1 MLIYLI
7 LTLFLTLHMYYQ
19 TRLFL
24 ISNIFIIFFTIS
36 VVSANEYSRVLSPP
50 IIIKINGESMQL
62 TGGLNRP
69 EPQFID
75 WNNDGVLDCFVN
87 DRDGKLQYWEG
98 LPDWQFGDRPM
109 FTMITK
115 FFQHIEVGTWFNFND
130 FDDDGDFDLLC
141 NNPGTDKVSYY
152 SNVDGVFE
160 LISLELQT
168 PSGFPVYGGQI
179 VIPTIADINDDGV
192 YDYFVGDVSGRIA
205 YYVGEGTTEEG
216 PVFELVTD
224 FFQNIQI
231 VWTPGRHGA
240 NSIFFYDLDS
250 DSDLDLV
257 WGDFYQPG
265 LFYLENYGDSNNPIF
280 IDSLMVTNF
289 PHGGLVQTAGF
300 NVPRLVDFE
309 PDGNVDMVIGVL
321 SGAYGTDYIN
331 NLAYYKNN
339 GTSEQYDFQFITRNL
354 LPGLD
359 LISGTVPVL
368 ADIDGDNDDDLIIGT
383 EFDNNN
389 AGWAGRLYYFENITN
404 NLEPEYVLV
413 NSSFIDYFSTTNLAP
428 SFYDTDNDGDLDA
441 IIGEFNGYLLHYIN
455 TGFGW
460 EYNGHY
466 LDLDLNGKTI
476 PTWGDIDGDNDDD
489 LVIGTKDGMV
499 SVYLNNGDINNL
511 EFVTQFDVGDDAAP
525 AILSNGAIIVGNEL
539 GELRLLY
546 YNMGYLVGGDMPEY
560 PYCGQ
565 NLTPYPL
572 PANEPQEFENLLVGS
587 KAGGIQFL
595 SYNTL
600 NIKNGNDLAP
610 QDFRI
615 SAVYP
620 NPNNGQCKIDISI
633 NNAANYKISLIDI
646 NGRVINNI
654 FDSRLNKGKYTFTI
668 NEIRSSGVYFI
679 KLEKDDLFVI
689 KKFVRLK

>member
-1 MLIYLI
+1 
-7 LTLFLTLHMYYQ
+7 MYHQ
-19 TRLFL
+19 TRFFL
-24 ISNIFIIFFTIS
+24 ISKIAIIFFA
-36 VVSANEYSRVLSPP
+36 VSSANANEYSRLISPP
-50 IIIKINGESMQL
+50 MTIKINGESMQL

-69 EPQFID
+69 APQFID
-75 WNNDGVLDCFVN
+75 WNNDGILDCFIN
-87 DRDGKLQYWEG
+87 DRDGRLQYWEG
-98 LPDWQFGDRPM
+98 LPDWQFGGRPI
-109 FTMITK
+109 FTMVTK

-130 FDDDGDFDLLC
+130 FDNDGDYDLLC
-141 NNPGTDKVSYY
+141 NSPGTDKVSYY
-152 SNVDGVFE
+152 SNVDGIFE
-160 LISLELQT
+160 LVSTELQT

-179 VIPTIADINDDGV
+179 VIPTVADINDDGV
-192 YDYFVGDVSGRIA
+192 YDYFVGDVSGRLA
-205 YYVGEGTTEEG
+205 YYEGQESSTNLPE
-216 PVFELVTD
+216 FELVTD
-224 FFQNIQI
+224 YFQNIQI

-240 NSIFFYDLDS
+240 NSIFFYDLDN
-250 DSDLDLV
+250 DSDLDLI

-265 LFYLENYGDSNNPIF
+265 LFYLENYGDSNNPAY

-289 PHGGLVQTAGF
+289 PADGLVETAGF
-300 NVPRLVDFE
+300 NIPRLVDFE

-321 SGAYGTDYIN
+321 SGAYGTDYID

-339 GTSEQYDFQFITRNL
+339 GTSEQHDFQLVTMNL

-359 LISGTVPVL
+359 LISGSVPVL
-368 ADIDGDNDDDLIIGT
+368 ADIDGDNDDDLVIGT
-383 EFDNNN
+383 EFDPNNV
-389 AGWAGRLYYFENITN
+389 GWGGQLYYFENITN
-404 NLEPEYVLV
+404 NSEPEFVLV
-413 NSSFIDYFSTTNLAP
+413 DSSFIDDFSTTNLAP

-441 IIGEFNGYLLHYIN
+441 IIGEFNGYLLHYN
-455 TGFGW
+455 QTESGW
-460 EYNGHY
+460 EYNGRY
-466 LDLDLNGKTI
+466 LDLDLNGKSK
-476 PTWGDIDGDNDDD
+476 PAWGDIDQDNDDD

-499 SVYLNNGDINNL
+499 SVYINNGDINNL
-511 EFVTQFDVGDDAAP
+511 VFDTQIDIGDDASP
-525 AILSNGAIIVGNEL
+525 TILSNGSIIVGNEVGDL
-539 GELRLLY
+539 KLLY
-546 YNMGYLVGGDMPEY
+546 YDSGNLTEEDMPES

-565 NLTPYPL
+565 YLTPFAL
-572 PANEPQEFENLLVGS
+572 SNNSSQEFENLLVGS

-654 FDSRLNKGKYTFTI
+654 FDSRLNKGKYTYTI

>member
-1 MLIYLI
+1 
-7 LTLFLTLHMYYQ
+7 MYHQ
-19 TRLFL
+19 ARFFL
-24 ISNIFIIFFTIS
+24 ISKIAIIFFA
-36 VVSANEYSRVLSPP
+36 VSITNANEYSRLISPP
-50 IIIKINGESMQL
+50 MTIKINGESMQL

-75 WNNDGVLDCFVN
+75 WNNDGILDCFIN
-87 DRDGKLQYWEG
+87 DRDGRLQYWEG
-98 LPDWQFGDRPM
+98 LPDWQFGGRPI
-109 FTMITK
+109 FTMVTK
-115 FFQHIEVGTWFNFND
+115 FFQNLEVGTWFNFND
-130 FDDDGDFDLLC
+130 FDNDGDYDLLC
-141 NNPGTDKVSYY
+141 NSPGTDKVSYY
-152 SNVDGVFE
+152 SNVDGIFE
-160 LISLELQT
+160 LVSTELQT

-179 VIPTIADINDDGV
+179 VIPTVADINDDGV
-192 YDYFVGDVSGRIA
+192 YDYFVGDVSGRLA
-205 YYVGEGTTEEG
+205 YYEGQESSTNLPE
-216 PVFELVTD
+216 FELVTD
-224 FFQNIQI
+224 YFQNIQI

-240 NSIFFYDLDS
+240 NSIFFYDLDN
-250 DSDLDLV
+250 DSDLDLI

-265 LFYLENYGDSNNPIF
+265 LFYLENYGDSNNPAY

-289 PHGGLVQTAGF
+289 PADGLVETAGF
-300 NVPRLVDFE
+300 NIPRLVDFE

-321 SGAYGTDYIN
+321 SGAYGTDYID

-339 GTSEQYDFQFITRNL
+339 GTSEQHDFQLVTMNL

-359 LISGTVPVL
+359 LISGSVPVL
-368 ADIDGDNDDDLIIGT
+368 ADIDGDNDDDLVIGT
-383 EFDNNN
+383 EFDPNNV
-389 AGWAGRLYYFENITN
+389 GWGGQLYYFENITN
-404 NLEPEYVLV
+404 NSEPEFVLV
-413 NSSFIDYFSTTNLAP
+413 DSSFIDDFSTTNLAP

-441 IIGEFNGYLLHYIN
+441 IIGEFNGYLLHYN
-455 TGFGW
+455 QTESGW
-460 EYNGHY
+460 EYNGRY
-466 LDLDLNGKTI
+466 LDLDLNGKSK
-476 PTWGDIDGDNDDD
+476 PAWGDIDQDNDDD

-499 SVYLNNGDINNL
+499 SVYINNGDINNL
-511 EFVTQFDVGDDAAP
+511 VFDTQIDIGDDASP
-525 AILSNGAIIVGNEL
+525 TILSNGSIIVGNEVGDL
-539 GELRLLY
+539 KLLY
-546 YNMGYLVGGDMPEY
+546 YDSGNLTEEDMPES

-565 NLTPYPL
+565 YLTPFAL
-572 PANEPQEFENLLVGS
+572 SNNSSQEFENLLVGS
-587 KAGGIQFL
+587 KAGGLQYL

-600 NIKNGNDLAP
+600 SIKNGNDLAP
-610 QDFRI
+610 EDFRI

>member
-1 MLIYLI
+1 
-7 LTLFLTLHMYYQ
+7 MYHQ
-19 TRLFL
+19 TRFFL
-24 ISNIFIIFFTIS
+24 ISKIAIIFFAIS
-36 VVSANEYSRVLSPP
+36 ITNANEYSRLISPP
-50 IIIKINGESMQL
+50 MTIKINGESMQL

-75 WNNDGVLDCFVN
+75 WNNDGILDCFIN
-87 DRDGKLQYWEG
+87 DRDGRLQYWEG
-98 LPDWQFGDRPM
+98 LPDWQFGGRPI
-109 FTMITK
+109 FTMVTK

-130 FDDDGDFDLLC
+130 FDNDGDFDLLC

-152 SNVDGVFE
+152 SNVDGIFE
-160 LISLELQT
+160 LVSTELQT

-179 VIPTIADINDDGV
+179 VIPTVADINDDGV
-192 YDYFVGDVSGRIA
+192 YDYFVGDVSGRLA
-205 YYVGEGTTEEG
+205 YYEGQESSTNLPE
-216 PVFELVTD
+216 FELVTD
-224 FFQNIQI
+224 YFQNIQI

-240 NSIFFYDLDS
+240 NSIFFYDLDN
-250 DSDLDLV
+250 DSDLDLI

-265 LFYLENYGDSNNPIF
+265 LFYLENYGDSNNPAY

-289 PHGGLVQTAGF
+289 PADGLVETAGF
-300 NVPRLVDFE
+300 NIPRLVDFE

-321 SGAYGTDYIN
+321 SGAYGTDYID

-339 GTSEQYDFQFITRNL
+339 GTSEQHDFQLVTMNL

-359 LISGTVPVL
+359 LISGSVPVL
-368 ADIDGDNDDDLIIGT
+368 ADIDGDNDDDLVIGT
-383 EFDNNN
+383 EFDANNI
-389 AGWAGRLYYFENITN
+389 GWGGQLYYFENITN
-404 NLEPEYVLV
+404 NSEPEFVLV
-413 NSSFIDYFSTTNLAP
+413 DSSFIDDFSTTNLAP

-441 IIGEFNGYLLHYIN
+441 IIGEFNGYLLHYN
-455 TGFGW
+455 QTESGW
-460 EYNGHY
+460 EYNGRY
-466 LDLDLNGKTI
+466 LDLDLNGKSK
-476 PTWGDIDGDNDDD
+476 PAWGDIDQDNDDD

-499 SVYLNNGDINNL
+499 SVYINNGDINNL
-511 EFVTQFDVGDDAAP
+511 VFDTQIDIGDDASP
-525 AILSNGAIIVGNEL
+525 TILSNGSIIVGNEVGDL
-539 GELRLLY
+539 KLLY
-546 YNMGYLVGGDMPEY
+546 YDSGNLTEEDMPES

-565 NLTPYPL
+565 YLTPFAL
-572 PANEPQEFENLLVGS
+572 SNNNSQEFENLLVGS

-615 SAVYP
+615 SSVYP

>member
-1 MLIYLI
+1 
-7 LTLFLTLHMYYQ
+7 MYHQ
-19 TRLFL
+19 ARFFL
-24 ISNIFIIFFTIS
+24 ISKIAIIFFA
-36 VVSANEYSRVLSPP
+36 VSIANANEYSRLISPP
-50 IIIKINGESMQL
+50 MTIKINGEYMQL

-75 WNNDGVLDCFVN
+75 WNNDGILDCFIN
-87 DRDGKLQYWEG
+87 ERDGRLQYWEG
-98 LPDWQFGDRPM
+98 LPDWQFGGRPI
-109 FTMITK
+109 FTMVTK
-115 FFQHIEVGTWFNFND
+115 FFQHLEVGTWFNFND
-130 FDDDGDFDLLC
+130 FDNDGDYDLLC
-141 NNPGTDKVSYY
+141 NSPGTDKVSYY
-152 SNVDGVFE
+152 SNVDGIFE

-192 YDYFVGDVSGRIA
+192 YDYFVGDVSGRLA
-205 YYVGEGTTEEG
+205 YYEGQESSTDLPE
-216 PVFELVTD
+216 FELITD
-224 FFQNIQI
+224 YFQNIQI

-240 NSIFFYDLDS
+240 NSIFFYDLDN
-250 DSDLDLV
+250 DSDLDLI

-265 LFYLENYGDSNNPIF
+265 LFYLENYGDSNNPAY

-289 PHGGLVQTAGF
+289 PDDGLVQTAGF
-300 NVPRLVDFE
+300 NIPRLVDFE

-321 SGAYGTDYIN
+321 SGAYGTDYID

-339 GTSEQYDFQFITRNL
+339 GTSEQHDFQLVTMNL

-359 LISGTVPVL
+359 LISGSVPVL
-368 ADIDGDNDDDLIIGT
+368 ADMDGDNDDDLVIGT
-383 EFDNNN
+383 EFDANNV
-389 AGWAGRLYYFENITN
+389 GWGGQLYYFENITN
-404 NLEPEYVLV
+404 NSEPEFVLV
-413 NSSFIDYFSTTNLAP
+413 DSSFIDDFSTTNLAP

-441 IIGEFNGYLLHYIN
+441 IIGEFNGYLLHYN
-455 TGFGW
+455 QTEFGW
-460 EYNGHY
+460 EYNGRY
-466 LDLDLNGKTI
+466 LDLDLNGKSK
-476 PTWGDIDGDNDDD
+476 PAWGDIDQDNDDD

-499 SVYLNNGDINNL
+499 SVYINNGDINNL
-511 EFVTQFDVGDDAAP
+511 VFDTQIDIGDDASP
-525 AILSNGAIIVGNEL
+525 TILSNGSIIVGNEVGHL
-539 GELRLLY
+539 KLLY
-546 YNMGYLVGGDMPEY
+546 YDSGNLTEGDMPES

-565 NLTPYPL
+565 YLTPFAL
-572 PANEPQEFENLLVGS
+572 SDNNSQEFENLLVGS
-587 KAGGIQFL
+587 KAGGLQYL

-600 NIKNGNDLAP
+600 SIKNGNDLAP
-610 QDFRI
+610 EDFRI

-633 NNAANYKISLIDI
+633 NNAAYYKISLIDI

-654 FDSRLNKGKYTFTI
+654 FDRRLNKGKYTFTI

>member
-1 MLIYLI
+1 
-7 LTLFLTLHMYYQ
+7 MYHQ
-19 TRLFL
+19 TRFFL
-24 ISNIFIIFFTIS
+24 ISKIAIIFFA
-36 VVSANEYSRVLSPP
+36 VSSANANEYSRLISPP
-50 IIIKINGESMQL
+50 MTIKINGESMQL

-75 WNNDGVLDCFVN
+75 WNNDGILDCFIN
-87 DRDGKLQYWEG
+87 DRDGRLQYWEG
-98 LPDWQFGDRPM
+98 LPDWQFGGRPI
-109 FTMITK
+109 FTMVTK

-130 FDDDGDFDLLC
+130 FDNDGDFDLLC

-152 SNVDGVFE
+152 SNVDGIFE
-160 LISLELQT
+160 LVSTELQT

-179 VIPTIADINDDGV
+179 VIPTVADINDDGV
-192 YDYFVGDVSGRIA
+192 YDYFVGDVSGRLA
-205 YYVGEGTTEEG
+205 YYEGQESSTNLPE
-216 PVFELVTD
+216 FELVTD
-224 FFQNIQI
+224 YFQNIQI

-240 NSIFFYDLDS
+240 NSIFFYDLDN
-250 DSDLDLV
+250 DSDLDLI

-265 LFYLENYGDSNNPIF
+265 LFYLENYGDSNNPAY

-289 PHGGLVQTAGF
+289 PADGLVETAGF
-300 NVPRLVDFE
+300 NIPRLVDFE

-321 SGAYGTDYIN
+321 SGAYGTDYID

-339 GTSEQYDFQFITRNL
+339 GTSEQHDFQLVTMNL

-359 LISGTVPVL
+359 LISGSVPVL
-368 ADIDGDNDDDLIIGT
+368 ADIDGDNDDDLVIGT
-383 EFDNNN
+383 EFDPNNV
-389 AGWAGRLYYFENITN
+389 GWGGQLYYFENITN
-404 NLEPEYVLV
+404 NSEPEFVLV
-413 NSSFIDYFSTTNLAP
+413 DSSFIDDFSTTNLAP

-441 IIGEFNGYLLHYIN
+441 IIGEFNGYLLHYN
-455 TGFGW
+455 QTESGW
-460 EYNGHY
+460 EYNGRY
-466 LDLDLNGKTI
+466 LDLDLNGKSK
-476 PTWGDIDGDNDDD
+476 PAWGDIDQDNDDD

-499 SVYLNNGDINNL
+499 SVYINNGDINNL
-511 EFVTQFDVGDDAAP
+511 VFDTQIDIGDDASP
-525 AILSNGAIIVGNEL
+525 TILSNGSIIVGNEVGDL
-539 GELRLLY
+539 KLLY
-546 YNMGYLVGGDMPEY
+546 YDSGNLTEEDMPES

-565 NLTPYPL
+565 YLTPFAL
-572 PANEPQEFENLLVGS
+572 SNNSSQEFENLLVGS
-587 KAGGIQFL
+587 KAGGLQYL

-600 NIKNGNDLAP
+600 SIKNGNDLAP
-610 QDFRI
+610 EDFRI

-633 NNAANYKISLIDI
+633 TKAAYYKISLIDI

-654 FDSRLNKGKYTFTI
+654 FDRRLNKGKYTFTI

>member
-1 MLIYLI
+1 
-7 LTLFLTLHMYYQ
+7 MYHQ
-19 TRLFL
+19 ARFFL
-24 ISNIFIIFFTIS
+24 ISKIAIIFFA
-36 VVSANEYSRVLSPP
+36 VSITNANEYSRLISPP
-50 IIIKINGESMQL
+50 MTIKINGESMQL

-75 WNNDGVLDCFVN
+75 WNNDGILDCFIN
-87 DRDGKLQYWEG
+87 DRDGRLQYWEG
-98 LPDWQFGDRPM
+98 LPDWQFGGRPI
-109 FTMITK
+109 FTMVTK

-130 FDDDGDFDLLC
+130 FDNDGDFDLLC

-152 SNVDGVFE
+152 SNVDGIFE
-160 LISLELQT
+160 LVSTELQT

-179 VIPTIADINDDGV
+179 VIPTVADINDDGV
-192 YDYFVGDVSGRIA
+192 YDYFVGDGSGRLA
-205 YYVGEGTTEEG
+205 YYEGQESSTNLPE
-216 PVFELVTD
+216 FELVTD
-224 FFQNIQI
+224 YFQNIQI

-240 NSIFFYDLDS
+240 NSIFFYDLDN
-250 DSDLDLV
+250 DSDLDLI

-265 LFYLENYGDSNNPIF
+265 LFYLENYGDSNNPAY

-289 PHGGLVQTAGF
+289 PADGLVETAGF
-300 NVPRLVDFE
+300 NIPRLVDFE

-321 SGAYGTDYIN
+321 SGAYGTDYID

-339 GTSEQYDFQFITRNL
+339 GTSEQHDFQLVTMNL

-359 LISGTVPVL
+359 LISGSVPVL
-368 ADIDGDNDDDLIIGT
+368 ADIDGDNDDDLVIGT
-383 EFDNNN
+383 EFDPNNV
-389 AGWAGRLYYFENITN
+389 GWGGQLYYFENITN
-404 NLEPEYVLV
+404 NSEPEFVLV
-413 NSSFIDYFSTTNLAP
+413 DSSFIDDFSTTNLAP

-441 IIGEFNGYLLHYIN
+441 IIGEFNGYLLHYN
-455 TGFGW
+455 QTESGW
-460 EYNGHY
+460 EYNGRY
-466 LDLDLNGKTI
+466 LDLDLNGKSK
-476 PTWGDIDGDNDDD
+476 PAWGDIDQDNDDD

-499 SVYLNNGDINNL
+499 SVYINNGDINNL
-511 EFVTQFDVGDDAAP
+511 VFDTQIDIGDDASP
-525 AILSNGAIIVGNEL
+525 TILSNGSIIVGNEVGDL
-539 GELRLLY
+539 KLLY
-546 YNMGYLVGGDMPEY
+546 YDSGNLTEEDMPES

-565 NLTPYPL
+565 YLTPFAL
-572 PANEPQEFENLLVGS
+572 SNNSSQEFENLLVGS
-587 KAGGIQFL
+587 KAGGLQYL

-600 NIKNGNDLAP
+600 SIKNGNDLAP
-610 QDFRI
+610 EDFRI

-633 NNAANYKISLIDI
+633 TKAAYYKISLIDI

-654 FDSRLNKGKYTFTI
+654 FDRRLNKGKYTFTI

>member
-1 MLIYLI
+1 
-7 LTLFLTLHMYYQ
+7 MYHQ
-19 TRLFL
+19 TRFFL
-24 ISNIFIIFFTIS
+24 ISKIAIIFFA
-36 VVSANEYSRVLSPP
+36 VSSANANEYSRLISPP
-50 IIIKINGESMQL
+50 MTIKINGEPMQL

-75 WNNDGVLDCFVN
+75 WNNDGILDCFIN
-87 DRDGKLQYWEG
+87 DRDGRLQYWEG
-98 LPDWQFGDRPM
+98 LPDWQFGGRPI
-109 FTMITK
+109 FTMVTK

-130 FDDDGDFDLLC
+130 FDNDGDFDLLC

-152 SNVDGVFE
+152 SNVDGIFE
-160 LISLELQT
+160 LVSTELQT

-179 VIPTIADINDDGV
+179 VIPTVADINDDGV
-192 YDYFVGDVSGRIA
+192 YDYFVGDVSGRLA
-205 YYVGEGTTEEG
+205 YYEGQESSTNLPE
-216 PVFELVTD
+216 FELVTD
-224 FFQNIQI
+224 YFQNIQI

-240 NSIFFYDLDS
+240 NSIFFYDLDN
-250 DSDLDLV
+250 DSDLDLI

-265 LFYLENYGDSNNPIF
+265 LFYLENYGDSNNPAY

-289 PHGGLVQTAGF
+289 PADGLVETAGF
-300 NVPRLVDFE
+300 NIPRLVDFE

-321 SGAYGTDYIN
+321 SGAYGTDYID

-339 GTSEQYDFQFITRNL
+339 GTSEQHDFQLVTMNL

-359 LISGTVPVL
+359 LISGSVPVL
-368 ADIDGDNDDDLIIGT
+368 ADIDGDNDDDLVIGT
-383 EFDNNN
+383 EFDPNNV
-389 AGWAGRLYYFENITN
+389 GWGGQLYYFENITN
-404 NLEPEYVLV
+404 NSEPEFVLV
-413 NSSFIDYFSTTNLAP
+413 DSSFIDDFSTTNLAP

-441 IIGEFNGYLLHYIN
+441 IIGEFNGYLLHYN
-455 TGFGW
+455 QTESGW
-460 EYNGHY
+460 EYNGRY
-466 LDLDLNGKTI
+466 LDLDLNGKSK
-476 PTWGDIDGDNDDD
+476 PAWGDIDQDNDDD

-499 SVYLNNGDINNL
+499 SVYINNGDINNL
-511 EFVTQFDVGDDAAP
+511 VFDTQIDIGDDASP
-525 AILSNGAIIVGNEL
+525 TILSNGSIIVGNEVGDL
-539 GELRLLY
+539 KLLY
-546 YNMGYLVGGDMPEY
+546 YDSGNLTEEDMPES

-565 NLTPYPL
+565 YLTPFAL
-572 PANEPQEFENLLVGS
+572 SNNSSQEFENLLVGS
-587 KAGGIQFL
+587 KAGGLQYL

-600 NIKNGNDLAP
+600 SIKNGNDLAP
-610 QDFRI
+610 EDFRI

-633 NNAANYKISLIDI
+633 TKAAYYKISLIDI

-654 FDSRLNKGKYTFTI
+654 FDRRLNKGKYTFTI

>member
-1 MLIYLI
+1 
-7 LTLFLTLHMYYQ
+7 MYHQ
-19 TRLFL
+19 ARFFL
-24 ISNIFIIFFTIS
+24 ISKIAIIFFA
-36 VVSANEYSRVLSPP
+36 VSITNANEYSRLISPP
-50 IIIKINGESMQL
+50 MTIKINGESMQL

-75 WNNDGVLDCFVN
+75 WNNDGILDCFIN
-87 DRDGKLQYWEG
+87 DRDGRLQYWEG
-98 LPDWQFGDRPM
+98 LPDWQFGGRPI
-109 FTMITK
+109 FTMVTK

-130 FDDDGDFDLLC
+130 FDNDGDFDLLC

-152 SNVDGVFE
+152 SNVDGIFE
-160 LISLELQT
+160 LVSTELQT

-179 VIPTIADINDDGV
+179 VIPTVADINDDGV
-192 YDYFVGDVSGRIA
+192 YDYFVGDVSGRLA
-205 YYVGEGTTEEG
+205 YYEGQESSTNLPE
-216 PVFELVTD
+216 FELVTD
-224 FFQNIQI
+224 YFQNIQI

-240 NSIFFYDLDS
+240 NSIFFYDLDN
-250 DSDLDLV
+250 DSDLDLI

-265 LFYLENYGDSNNPIF
+265 LFYLENYGDSNNPAY

-289 PHGGLVQTAGF
+289 PADGLVETAGF
-300 NVPRLVDFE
+300 NIPRLVDFE

-321 SGAYGTDYIN
+321 SGAYGTDYID

-339 GTSEQYDFQFITRNL
+339 GTSEQHDFQLVTMNL

-368 ADIDGDNDDDLIIGT
+368 ADIDGDNDDDLVIGT
-383 EFDNNN
+383 EFDPNNV
-389 AGWAGRLYYFENITN
+389 GWGGQLYYFENITN
-404 NLEPEYVLV
+404 NSEPEFVLV
-413 NSSFIDYFSTTNLAP
+413 DSSFIDDFSTTNLAP

-441 IIGEFNGYLLHYIN
+441 IIGEFNGYLLHYN
-455 TGFGW
+455 QTESGW
-460 EYNGHY
+460 EYNGRY
-466 LDLDLNGKTI
+466 LDLDLNGKSK
-476 PTWGDIDGDNDDD
+476 PAWGDIDQDNDDD

-499 SVYLNNGDINNL
+499 SVYINNGDINNL
-511 EFVTQFDVGDDAAP
+511 VFDTQIDIGDDASP
-525 AILSNGAIIVGNEL
+525 TILSNGSIIVGNEVGDL
-539 GELRLLY
+539 KLLY
-546 YNMGYLVGGDMPEY
+546 YDSGNLTEEDMPES

-565 NLTPYPL
+565 YLTPFAL
-572 PANEPQEFENLLVGS
+572 SNNSSQEFENLLVGS
-587 KAGGIQFL
+587 KAGGLQYL

-600 NIKNGNDLAP
+600 SIKNGNDLAP
-610 QDFRI
+610 EDFRI

-633 NNAANYKISLIDI
+633 TKAAYYKISLIDI

-654 FDSRLNKGKYTFTI
+654 FDRRLNKGKYTFTI

-679 KLEKDDLFVI
+679 ILEKDDLFVI

>member
-1 MLIYLI
+1 
-7 LTLFLTLHMYYQ
+7 MYHQ
-19 TRLFL
+19 TRFFL
-24 ISNIFIIFFTIS
+24 ISKIAIIFFA
-36 VVSANEYSRVLSPP
+36 VSSANANEYSRLISPP
-50 IIIKINGESMQL
+50 MTIKINGESMQL

-75 WNNDGVLDCFVN
+75 WNNDGILDCFIN
-87 DRDGKLQYWEG
+87 DRDGRLQYWEG
-98 LPDWQFGDRPM
+98 LPDWQFGGRPI
-109 FTMITK
+109 FTMVTK

-192 YDYFVGDVSGRIA
+192 YDYFVGDVSGRLA
-205 YYVGEGTTEEG
+205 YYEGQESSTDLPE
-216 PVFELVTD
+216 FELITD
-224 FFQNIQI
+224 YFQNIQI

-240 NSIFFYDLDS
+240 NSIFFYDLDN
-250 DSDLDLV
+250 DSDLDLI

-265 LFYLENYGDSNNPIF
+265 LFYLENYGDSNNPAY

-289 PHGGLVQTAGF
+289 PDDGLVQTAGF
-300 NVPRLVDFE
+300 NIPRLVDFE

-321 SGAYGTDYIN
+321 SGAYGTDYID

-339 GTSEQYDFQFITRNL
+339 GTSEQHDFQLVTMNL

-359 LISGTVPVL
+359 LISGSVPVL
-368 ADIDGDNDDDLIIGT
+368 ADIDGDNDDDLVIGT
-383 EFDNNN
+383 EFDPNNV
-389 AGWAGRLYYFENITN
+389 GWGGQLYYFENITN
-404 NLEPEYVLV
+404 NSEPEFVLV
-413 NSSFIDYFSTTNLAP
+413 DSSFIDDFSTTNLAP

-441 IIGEFNGYLLHYIN
+441 IIGEFNGYLLHYN
-455 TGFGW
+455 QTESGW
-460 EYNGHY
+460 EYNGRY
-466 LDLDLNGKTI
+466 LDLDLNGKSK
-476 PTWGDIDGDNDDD
+476 PAWGDIDQDNDDD

-499 SVYLNNGDINNL
+499 SVYINNGDINNL
-511 EFVTQFDVGDDAAP
+511 VFDTQIDIGDDASP
-525 AILSNGAIIVGNEL
+525 TILSNGSIIVGNEVGDL
-539 GELRLLY
+539 KLLY
-546 YNMGYLVGGDMPEY
+546 YDSGNLTEEDMPES

-565 NLTPYPL
+565 YLTPFAL
-572 PANEPQEFENLLVGS
+572 SNNSSQEFENLLVGS
-587 KAGGIQFL
+587 KAGGLQYL

-600 NIKNGNDLAP
+600 SIKNGNDLAP
-610 QDFRI
+610 EDFRI

-633 NNAANYKISLIDI
+633 TKAAYYKISLIDI

-654 FDSRLNKGKYTFTI
+654 FDRRLNKGKYTFTI